1 MISKRYSAFLVKSG
15 LALLALG
22 TSASIGNAATAYQGK
37 FTLPVEAQWENT
49 KLPAGDYTITVP
61 SSGAPYTV
69 YLQGP
74 KASAIIQAVT
84 AEDGAASARSQ
95 LNLQDIAGV
104 PTIEALE
111 VPGLG
116 LTFIYR
122 TRAQKQPV
130 HETRQKGVPQ
140 STTAPQVNENQMS
153 VAIHTMS
160 R

>member
-1 MISKRYSAFLVKSG
+1 MISKRYSEFLAKLG

-22 TSASIGNAATAYQGK
+22 TFASMGNAATAYQGK
-37 FTLPVEAQWENT
+37 FTLPVEAQWGNT

-69 YLQGP
+69 YLQGS
-74 KASAIIQAVT
+74 KASAVIQAVT
-84 AEDGAASARSQ
+84 AEDGAASGRSQ
-95 LNLQDIAGV
+95 LNLRDIAGEQ
-104 PTIEALE
+104 TIEAFE
-111 VPGLG
+111 VPGLS

-140 STTAPQVNENQMS
+140 FTPAPQVGENHMS
-153 VAIHTMS
+153 IAIRTMG

>member
-1 MISKRYSAFLVKSG
+1 MISKRSSEFLAKLG

-22 TSASIGNAATAYQGK
+22 TLASIGSALTAYHGK
-37 FTLPVEAQWENT
+37 FTLPVEAQWEDT
-49 KLPAGDYTITVP
+49 KLPAGDYTLTVS

-69 YLQGP
+69 YLQGS
-74 KASAIIQAVT
+74 KASAILQAVT
-84 AEDGAASARSQ
+84 AEDGAASGRSQ

-104 PTIEALE
+104 QTIAALE
-111 VPGLG
+111 VPDLG
-116 LTFIYR
+116 MTFIYR

-140 STTAPQVNENQMS
+140 FTPATEVSKNQMS
-153 VAIHTMS
+153 IAIRTMG

>member
-1 MISKRYSAFLVKSG
+1 MILKRYSEFLVKLG
-15 LALLALG
+15 LALLALC
-22 TSASIGNAATAYQGK
+22 TSAGIGNAVTAYQGK

-61 SSGAPYTV
+61 FSGAPYRV

-84 AEDGAASARSQ
+84 AEDGAASGRSQ
-95 LNLQDIAGV
+95 LNLRDIAGV
-104 PTIEALE
+104 QTIEALE
-111 VPGLG
+111 LPVLS
-116 LTFIYR
+116 LTFVYR

-140 STTAPQVNENQMS
+140 STPAPQVSENQMS
-153 VAIHTMS
+153 ITIHTMG